1 MIDRIR
7 FFMPIIVLLLS
18 LLLMQWLISLREE
31 PTISPATPYLPL
43 VEVMEAKPSVYRH
56 TVRSQGTVAPLGVID
71 LVPEVEGRVEFVS
84 PQLRPGAFFSEGDRL
99 LEIDPEDLDRAVTV
113 ARSMLRDA
121 EVFFETEKARA
132 RVARE
137 EWGTLEVGEASPL
150 ALREPQLALAQA
162 RQDAARA
169 RLQQAERNRAR
180 CRILA
185 PFDGRVLEERVDVG
199 QIIASGAP
207 VARLHQTDRAEVV
220 LPIRD
225 ADLAFLDLPLFPEDE
240 AKDSSEHLPVTLTA
254 RFAGAERSWDGRVV
268 RIEGELDPR
277 TRLVRLVAEVERPF
291 ERTEGREVPLPA
303 GLYVEAEI
311 TGRVVQQVFVFPR
324 TAWHEGTQLLV
335 VDENDR
341 IELRTPKIERRLRDS
356 IVVSAGVSE
365 GERVVVSPLEAVV
378 DRMPVRI
385 RDDSPMNGDDDGGQ
399 P

>member
-31 PTISPATPYLPL
+31 PTIAPAAPYLPL
-43 VEVMEAKPSVYRH
+43 VEVIEAKPSVYQH
-56 TVRSQGTVAPLGVID
+56 TVRSHGTVAPLGVID
-71 LVPEVEGRVEFVS
+71 LVPEVGGRVEFVS
-84 PQLRPGAFFSEGDRL
+84 PQLRPGAFFREGERL

-113 ARSMLRDA
+113 ARSVLRDA
-121 EVFFETEKARA
+121 AVAFETEKARA

-137 EWGTLEVGEASPL
+137 EWGTLELGEASPL
-150 ALREPQLALAQA
+150 ALREPQLALAEA
-162 RQDAARA
+162 RRDAAKA
-169 RLQQAERNRAR
+169 RLEQAERNRAR
-180 CRILA
+180 CKILA
-185 PFDGRVLEERVDVG
+185 PFDGRVLDERVDVG
-199 QIIASGAP
+199 QIIAAGAP

-220 LPIRD
+220 LPILD
-225 ADLAFLDLPLFPEDE
+225 ADLAYLDLPLFPEDQG
-240 AKDSSEHLPVTLTA
+240 KDPSEQLPVTLTA
-254 RFAGAERSWDGRVV
+254 QFAGAEGRWEGRVA

-303 GLYVEAEI
+303 GLYVEAVI
-311 TGRVVQQVFVFPR
+311 TGRVVPEVFVFPR

-335 VDENDR
+335 VDDDGR
-341 IELRTPKIERRLRDS
+341 IELRTPKIERLLRDS
-356 IVVSAGVSE
+356 IVVSAGIVE

-378 DRMPVRI
+378 DQMPVRI
-385 RDDSPMNGDDDGGQ
+385 REDSSRNDADQGGQ